1 MSSESG
7 KTEVTPETLLERL
20 RDSYASIR
28 DMLKVF
34 SDFHPYM
41 KNAILA
47 ANADANTK
55 ADALFYYG
63 VFMGSL
69 PTFRVIDIVASD
81 LSLVIERRDVKND
94 ILDMRR
100 NLRDEMIKVA
110 TKLVNA
116 YTDLKKGS
124 SLEDIKGRFNFLVWK
139 ILEDIKEYTKN
150 IDKYFDY
157 LLPP

>member
-7 KTEVTPETLLERL
+7 KAEVSPETLIERL

-63 VFMGSL
+63 VFTGSL

-81 LSLVIERRDVKND
+81 LSLVIKRRDVDNQ
-94 ILDMRR
+94 IMDMRR
-100 NLRDEMIKVA
+100 NLRDEMIKAA

-116 YTDLKKGS
+116 YTDLKKGRP
-124 SLEDIKGRFNFLVWK
+124 LEDVKGTFEYLAWK
-139 ILEDIKEYTKN
+139 ILDDIKEYAKN
-150 IDKYFDY
+150 IDKYFEY

>member
-63 VFMGSL
+63 VLVGL
-69 PTFRVIDIVASD
+69 LDILLVIDIVARD
-81 LSLVIERRDVKND
+81 LSLVIERRDVDNQ

-100 NLRDEMIKVA
+100 KLRDEIIEVA
-110 TKLVNA
+110 TKLVQA

>member
-1 MSSESG
+1 MSSNSG
-7 KTEVTPETLLERL
+7 KNEASPEAFRERFENAKTIG
-20 RDSYASIR
+20 DVYN
-28 DMLKVF
+28 VF
-34 SDFHPYM
+34 YDLQPHM

-63 VFMGSL
+63 VFTGSL

-81 LSLVIERRDVKND
+81 LSLVIKRRDVDNQ
-94 ILDMRR
+94 IMDMRR
-100 NLRDEMIKVA
+100 NLRDEMIKAA

-116 YTDLKKGS
+116 YTDLKKGRP
-124 SLEDIKGRFNFLVWK
+124 LEDVKGMFEYLAWK
-139 ILEDIKEYTKN
+139 IIDDIKEYAKN
-150 IDKYFDY
+150 IDKYFEY